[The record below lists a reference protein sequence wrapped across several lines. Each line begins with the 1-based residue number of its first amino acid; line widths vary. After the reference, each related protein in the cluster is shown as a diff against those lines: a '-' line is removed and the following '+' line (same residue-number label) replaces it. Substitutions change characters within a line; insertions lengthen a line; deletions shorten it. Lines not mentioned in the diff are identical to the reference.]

1 MIVVD
6 TEGPCITRILGLRKT
21 RVKQIS
27 RYLRTK
33 GIRKIPI
40 FSNFVNFRPRRTIF
54 TFLEF
59 SAQAKKEYDKNC
71 LNNWTSG
78 ASIVKNDHDWILIF
92 IILKKLEAI
101 YKSDSLRDLDLDLAS
116 SWCKLKKKDVF

>member
-1 MIVVD
+1 MLVKWNFSEPVHNEFVVQVKFTC

-33 GIRKIPI
+33 GIRKILI

-59 SAQAKKEYDKNC
+59 SAQARKEYDKNC
-71 LNNWTSG
+71 LNN
-78 ASIVKNDHDWILIF
+78 
-92 IILKKLEAI
+92 
-101 YKSDSLRDLDLDLAS
+101 
-116 SWCKLKKKDVF
+116 